1 MYVAV
6 GAVSFYG
13 LLLTQGHADDL
24 LEDVGQDVRGCTL
37 TETQK
42 SEALTSHVRG
52 DVRADVNASQK
63 PSNKPHLVA
72 RAAPRATPAPDPDSP
87 RRHQN
92 VRSRAGGGRAS
103 TDRKIV

>member
-63 PSNKPHLVA
+63 PSNKEGA
-72 RAAPRATPAPDPDSP
+72 RAHEGQA
-87 RRHQN
+87 N
-92 VRSRAGGGRAS
+92 GGCDDA
-103 TDRKIV
+103 